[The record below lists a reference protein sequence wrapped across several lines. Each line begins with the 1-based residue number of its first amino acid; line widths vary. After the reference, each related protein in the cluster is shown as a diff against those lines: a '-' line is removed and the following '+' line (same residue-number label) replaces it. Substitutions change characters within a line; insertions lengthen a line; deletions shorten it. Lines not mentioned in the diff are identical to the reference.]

1 MTAAVL
7 ALAILLGDERPLY
20 VPAEAAALA
29 ERVHAACEDCVL
41 EGYAPCGD
49 AGIGVGRRFFGHFF
63 GGRPEVGYL
72 VTHAAPRERFER
84 AVRRLG
90 YEELVEQYRRDFART
105 RLVAVRR
112 PGYEARV
119 AAAESVEVVV
129 PRALHACAAGNEKPL
144 CCCCAGCA
152 ERECCEKGLGSPS
165 VTVRFRDPW
174 RPSRT
179 LDYAHVPLAGGRS
192 MVYELTPSGGR
203 GDVRFC
209 LDGDRPGVL
218 VVEGAKR

>member
-1 MTAAVL
+1 VTWAVL
-7 ALAILLGDERPLY
+7 ALALRLGDERPLY
-20 VPAEAAALA
+20 VPADAAALV

-41 EGYAPCGD
+41 EGFAPCGD

-63 GGRPEVGYL
+63 GGRPGVGYL
-72 VTHAAPRERFER
+72 VTHPIHRGGFER

-90 YEELVEQYRRDFART
+90 YEELVERYRRDFART

-119 AAAESVEVVV
+119 AAAESVEVVI

-152 ERECCEKGLGSPS
+152 GRECCEKALGSPGVS
-165 VTVRFRDPW
+165 VRFRDPW

-179 LDYAHVPLAGGRS
+179 LDYTHVPLAGGRS
-192 MVYELTPSGGR
+192 MLYGRTPSGGR
-203 GDVRFC
+203 ADVRFC
-209 LDGDRPGVL
+209 LDGDGPGVL
-218 VVEGAKR
+218 VIEGARR